1 MVEEHD
7 IVGGLFSESSM
18 CSASDDRSIASYIMV
33 DYGAPAKNL
42 GEYRMKSHHTRGINK
57 PGNFKTCH
65 MRNGAPKN
73 SFLATAA

>member
-42 GEYRMKSHHTRGINK
+42 GEYRMKNHHTRGINDYHLYLAQALRAVWV
-57 PGNFKTCH
+57 TC
-65 MRNGAPKN
+65 
-73 SFLATAA
+73 